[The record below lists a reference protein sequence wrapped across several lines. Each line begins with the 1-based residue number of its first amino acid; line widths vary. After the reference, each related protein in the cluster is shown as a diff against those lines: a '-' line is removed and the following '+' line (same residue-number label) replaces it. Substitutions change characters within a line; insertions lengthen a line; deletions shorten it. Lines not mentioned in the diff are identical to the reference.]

1 MKKTHLILLCFGLCI
16 FHNISAQAVNT
27 NFSKPNIIL
36 ILADDL
42 GYETINCNGGTSY
55 QTPNID
61 KLASKG
67 IRFTNAYATPLCTPS
82 RVTIMTGKYN
92 FRNYVNFGAI
102 NPKEYTFGNLMKS
115 AGYKTYVAGKW
126 QLGET
131 SGLPFQLGFDSYS
144 LWHLNHLEH
153 LNDRGSR
160 YRDPVIVESSG
171 APLITKGKYGPDIFS
186 NKVLSFIE
194 ENKKGPFFLYYPMVL
209 THGPFQPTP
218 NQSDFL
224 TASKNVNDT
233 AYFKYMVNYMDKI
246 IGQIVD
252 KVEKLGI
259 AENTIILYTGD
270 NGTAKNVVSMMG
282 NVAVKG
288 GKGTTTVPGTHVPLI
303 AYWKG
308 KTVKGAVYDDL
319 IDFTDFMPTLSL
331 AVKHPL
337 PQNQI
342 FDGTG
347 FFDRLIGKE
356 GKKRDW
362 LYCYYTSTKTGQV
375 DDALKYAQDKVWK
388 LYSTG
393 ELYNIIQDPT
403 EKKPI
408 NISSLSPDVKQRY
421 DKLKA
426 VINKMVSQERVKSV
440 KTVKS

>member
-1 MKKTHLILLCFGLCI
+1 MRKYRLTVLCFVLSFVFQI
-16 FHNISAQAVNT
+16 TLAQQSKSKNL
-27 NFSKPNIIL
+27 KPNIIL

-42 GYETINCNGGTSY
+42 GYETIHCNGGTSY

-82 RVTIMTGKYN
+82 RVTLMTGKYN

-102 NPKEYTFGNLMKS
+102 NQNEYTFGHLMKS
-115 AGYKTYVAGKW
+115 AGYTTFVAGKW

-131 SGLPFQLGFDSYS
+131 ADLPYKLGFDGYS
-144 LWHLNHLEH
+144 LWHLNHLEQ
-153 LNDRGSR
+153 LKDKSSR
-160 YRDPVIVESSG
+160 YRDPVIVDSKG
-171 APLITKGKYGPDIFS
+171 GPVPAKGKYGPDIFS

-209 THGPFQPTP
+209 THAPFQPTP
-218 NQSDFL
+218 EQSDFS
-224 TASKNVNDT
+224 TAPVRKSDP
-233 AYFKYMVNYMDKI
+233 AYFKYMVSYMDKL

-270 NGTAKNVVSMMG
+270 NGTGKEITSMMG
-282 NVAVKG
+282 NVAVHG

-319 IDFTDFMPTLSL
+319 IDFTDFMPTFSQ
-331 AVKHPL
+331 AVNHPL
-337 PQNQI
+337 PKGQI

-347 FFDRLIGKE
+347 FYDRLTGKE

-362 LYCYYTSTKTGQV
+362 LYCYYTATKTGQV
-375 DDALKYAQDKVWK
+375 DIAKKYAQDKVWK

-393 ELYNIIQDPT
+393 QFYNIVNDPT
-403 EKKPI
+403 EKKPVDV
-408 NISSLSPDVKQRY
+408 STLSAEIKQRHAM
-421 DKLKA
+421 LKT
-426 VINKMVSQERVKSV
+426 VIDDMISQEKQ
-440 KTVKS
+440 KGLTVM